1 MAQAKTNNIYQR
13 MNAVMRDVHGVG
25 KDKKAQ
31 FAGGFNY
38 ASHDAVVRAVRESF
52 VEHGIV
58 MVMDLKSQTVDGNRL
73 EAVYTVRFVNID
85 SPEDFIETD
94 WFGFG
99 IDSSDKGPGKAISYI
114 KKYAI
119 LNTLSLPTGDDPEN
133 GNDAHKPSAANRSKS
148 RKAAMPKEKP
158 SPATVLGVS
167 ESEKF
172 EGVWSVKLKNAE
184 GKEIDVLTQS
194 KETSEQAREHF
205 SAETPVFVSF
215 TKTDAGNFKL
225 DSIEAAS

>member
-1 MAQAKTNNIYQR
+1 MAQAQKSNIYQR

-119 LNTLSLPTGDDPEN
+119 LNTLSLPTGDDPES
-133 GNDAHKPSAANRSKS
+133 GNDAHKPVANNKAKP
-148 RKAAMPKEKP
+148 RKVAMPKEKP
-158 SPATVLGVS
+158 STATVIGVGS
-167 ESEKF
+167 SDEF
-172 EGVWSVKLKNAE
+172 DGVWSVKLKNAE
-184 GKEIDVLTQS
+184 GKEIEVLTQS
-194 KETSEQAREHF
+194 KETSEEAKEHL
-205 SAETPVFVSF
+205 SLGHKVLVSF

-225 DSIEAAS
+225 DSIKAA